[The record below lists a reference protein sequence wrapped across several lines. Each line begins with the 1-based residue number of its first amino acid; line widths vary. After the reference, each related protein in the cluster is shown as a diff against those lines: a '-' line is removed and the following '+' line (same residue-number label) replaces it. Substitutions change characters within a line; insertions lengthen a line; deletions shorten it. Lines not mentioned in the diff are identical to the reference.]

1 MVTNF
6 EHHAGKTL
14 RLSAMGADMMWM
26 VISTLTVVVS
36 VGACAAAVMMQPTIP
51 KLD

>member
-1 MVTNF
+1 MNTMQ
-6 EHHAGKTL
+6 AKTL
-14 RLSAMGADMMWM
+14 QWLAMGADMMWM
-26 VISTLTVVVS
+26 VISSLAIVVS